1 MPLWQHNGTF
11 KAGRFQCY
19 SQQQNKSVTVP
30 ITLEPRM
37 PFLTQLTSQ
46 QRVAQVAQE
55 IVHLWVS
62 ALDRTAKVCLG
73 AKQDTGAQLVR
84 TPLMFLSHLYHCAVR
99 GPAVGTCSKRHH
111 KVKSEDNGITL
122 CWHFL
127 RFRISVQWQNMHI
140 EFFAYACEAQNQLY
154 SDKTALFLLA
164 SPACMLPMFHRH
176 EPNGP
181 KRTDILRT
189 NCRVRQ
195 LYLNYVL

>member
-1 MPLWQHNGTF
+1 MWVCHNHAAVYVGSFWYLKSSVVRIQAHTETSVS
-11 KAGRFQCY
+11 AVMTTQWDIQCY

-37 PFLTQLTSQ
+37 RFLTQLTSQ

-140 EFFAYACEAQNQLY
+140 EFFAYACEAQN
-154 SDKTALFLLA
+154 
-164 SPACMLPMFHRH
+164 
-176 EPNGP
+176 
-181 KRTDILRT
+181 
-189 NCRVRQ
+189 
-195 LYLNYVL
+195 